1 MKLEHADS
9 CLSLP
14 LHAPSFFSPW
24 KDIWMLLCSA
34 LQASLCS
41 RETCLN
47 SPKISVSVLG
57 EKSTNAKDRLES
69 KPEVIQKKIV
79 WELEKG
85 EEKKKKNAT
94 YRWEFGVREY
104 F

>member
-34 LQASLCS
+34 LQVPLCS
-41 RETCLN
+41 RESCLN

-69 KPEVIQKKIV
+69 KPEAIQKIV

-85 EEKKKKNAT
+85 EKKKKNAT
-94 YRWEFGVREY
+94 YRGGFGVREY